1 MFRIGEFSKIAQVS
15 GRLLRYYDEIGLF
28 KPEHIDEA
36 SGYRLYS
43 ARQLPDL
50 NRILALKELGL
61 TLEQSAPLVNGAVS
75 QDELRAMLTLKKA
88 QIAQSLQEEYNRFQ
102 YIESRIKQIDLEGS
116 MADYDIVIKSVSAQ
130 PFLSVRK
137 TCSGPGAARVLADE
151 MQRALPTKV
160 SKETHGYFTVVIHSD
175 WFEMDNLDLEMG
187 FTVSGNVP
195 DSIPLSDGQALTLGE
210 LPAVKTMATVARVG
224 NPVNGFGSYSM
235 LGNWVEAN
243 GYRFAGLGREVFL
256 EPPHPDHLDETVAEI
271 QFPVEKRAAQNLLPT

>member
-61 TLEQSAPLVNGAVS
+61 TLEQIEPLVNGAIS

-88 QIAQSLQEEYNRFQ
+88 QIAQSLQEEQNRFQ

-116 MADYDIVIKSVSAQ
+116 MGDYDIVIKSVPAQ

-137 TCSGPGAARVLADE
+137 ICYSAEASFFILEE
-151 MQRALPTKV
+151 MQRVLPGKV
-160 SKETHGYFTVVIHSD
+160 SKNALGYLTVVVHSG
-175 WFEMDNLDLEMG
+175 WFELDNLDIEAG
-187 FTVSGNVP
+187 FPVSRNVP
-195 DSIPLSDGQALTLGE
+195 ANIQLSDGQALTLSE
-210 LPAVKTMATVARVG
+210 LPAVATMATVVRVG

-235 LGNWVEAN
+235 LGTWVEAN
-243 GYRFAGLGREVFL
+243 GYRFTGLGREVFL
-256 EPPHPDHLDETVAEI
+256 EAPHPDHLDETVAEI
-271 QFPVEKRAAQNLLPT
+271 QFPVEKRVTQNLQPT